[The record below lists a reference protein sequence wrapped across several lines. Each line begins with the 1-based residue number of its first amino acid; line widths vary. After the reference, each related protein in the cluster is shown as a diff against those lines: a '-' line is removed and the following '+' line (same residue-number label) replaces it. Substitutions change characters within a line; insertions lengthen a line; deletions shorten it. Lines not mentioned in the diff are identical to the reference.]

1 MLILYYQ
8 ILPQI
13 WSNLYIQLLIQEC
26 AQESFQDYSELHMLN
41 IMSPCFISGESD
53 EELVKDQC
61 TTRYEAVRESGRR
74 TEEWPRFRC
83 VVIAVF

>member
-13 WSNLYIQLLIQEC
+13 WSNLHIQLLIREC
-26 AQESFQDYSELHMLN
+26 AEASFQNYCELGMLN
-41 IMSPCFISGESD
+41 IMTLCFISGESD

-61 TTRYEAVRESGRR
+61 TTWNEAVQETG
-74 TEEWPRFRC
+74 
-83 VVIAVF
+83 